1 MKRVKFLSILFGF
14 LVLFGSCLNT
24 GSKDKSV
31 ANPEQV
37 ALADSILLYFQQ
49 EQFDKIVPHF
59 DDKMKLALN
68 KEQLAVVWAQL
79 STQVGKYTKSEFH
92 GAQKISAIGDRI
104 VYTCYFG
111 SQKLYFQL
119 VFGKDNQVSGL
130 YFKPQ
135 PN

>member
-1 MKRVKFLSILFGF
+1 MRTIGTFCIIYCLSILF
-14 LVLFGSCLNT
+14 FGCSNKA
-24 GSKDKSV
+24 KDKAN
-31 ANPEQV
+31 ANPEQIV
-37 ALADSILLYFQQ
+37 LAESILSYFQQ
-49 EQFDKIVPHF
+49 EQFDKIVEHF
-59 DDKMKLALN
+59 DDKMRLLMN

-79 STQVGKYTKSEFH
+79 NTQFGKCTKNEFHSTQKVNNVG
-92 GAQKISAIGDRI
+92 DMI

-119 VFGKDNQVSGL
+119 ALGKENKIIGI